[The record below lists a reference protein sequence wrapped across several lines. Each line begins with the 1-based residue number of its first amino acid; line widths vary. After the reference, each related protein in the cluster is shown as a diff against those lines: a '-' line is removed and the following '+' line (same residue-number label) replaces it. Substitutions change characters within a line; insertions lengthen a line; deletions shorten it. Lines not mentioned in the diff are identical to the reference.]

1 MSISMINKHQVKGSS
16 SMINQDQSRS
26 IVERDNFV
34 CLLFQL
40 ITDVCCDFLD
50 TLHVQVNSNCK
61 CSKEKQSFWS
71 RKELL
76 TFISC
81 ILFLLESGDKVS
93 HGTFEWGANFIDQL
107 RTCFN
112 FRLVLFFFVHHS
124 IFLLWL
130 NKKCS
135 EHWISTSSTLVCLL
149 S

>member
-93 HGTFEWGANFIDQL
+93 HGTFE
-107 RTCFN
+107 
-112 FRLVLFFFVHHS
+112 
-124 IFLLWL
+124 
-130 NKKCS
+130 
-135 EHWISTSSTLVCLL
+135 
-149 S
+149 